1 MNHILFSGKMKLADV
16 LLTNYKLLLVLN
28 RFDIHLGFGE
38 KSVEEV
44 CSLRGIPT
52 SLFLIV
58 CNVYTFEDYLP
69 AENELQSLDMN
80 SLLQYLQNSHRYY
93 KGICLPGIRVKLDTI
108 AEQSN
113 SRPAQILQRFYSE
126 YQKEVLNHFD
136 YEETVAFPYINTLL
150 NNSSMKS
157 YSISQ
162 FEKNHSNIEEKLND
176 LKNIIIK
183 YLPDTGSP
191 ELLNTLLFD
200 LFELEDD
207 FRKHTLIEDKILVPL
222 VEQFEQKR

>member
-1 MNHILFSGKMKLADV
+1 
-16 LLTNYKLLLVLN
+16 
-28 RFDIHLGFGE
+28 
-38 KSVEEV
+38 
-44 CSLRGIPT
+44 
-52 SLFLIV
+52 
-58 CNVYTFEDYLP
+58 
-69 AENELQSLDMN
+69 
-80 SLLQYLQNSHRYY
+80 
-93 KGICLPGIRVKLDTI
+93 
-108 AEQSN
+108 
-113 SRPAQILQRFYSE
+113 
-126 YQKEVLNHFD
+126 
-136 YEETVAFPYINTLL
+136 
-150 NNSSMKS
+150 MKS